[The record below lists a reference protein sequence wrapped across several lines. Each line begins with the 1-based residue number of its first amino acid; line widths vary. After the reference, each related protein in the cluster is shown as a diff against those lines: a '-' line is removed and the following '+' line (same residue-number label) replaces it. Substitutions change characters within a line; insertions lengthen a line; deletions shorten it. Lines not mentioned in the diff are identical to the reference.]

1 MTSPAALPGQG
12 TISHSQETG
21 AREETVCKLLVAN
34 VPFLPGFGGIVVA
47 DEPPVG
53 LGCFLTKSGLFSE
66 VWEFP
71 EDCSPYTFQGTCPRA

>member
-1 MTSPAALPGQG
+1 MTSPPALPGQG
-12 TISHSQETG
+12 TISHSQETEG
-21 AREETVCKLLVAN
+21 AREETNVAN

-47 DEPPVG
+47 DDPPVG